1 MLKEQCEHRN
11 KGVKK
16 KMLRSPIWLV
26 GSKWLVQSMSLGS
39 YKCCGQIVGSFGFYS
54 LGTENQNTFTDSE
67 VLCLDFYRCYS
78 NVGSDDKVDAK
89 KIFGEVDG
97 TG

>member
-11 KGVKK
+11 KGVKE

-26 GSKWLVQSMSLGS
+26 GRKWLVQLMSLGS
-39 YKCCGQIVGSFGFYS
+39 YKCCGQIVESFGFYS
-54 LGTENQNTFTDSE
+54 LGMENQNTFIDSE

-78 NVGSDDKVDAK
+78 NVGSDDEVDGK
-89 KIFGEVDG
+89 RIFGEVDG